1 MKNPKK
7 IARKTDG
14 YLSKKDYK
22 KLIGLID
29 SRLRLADESRELLA
43 SDKYSSDLA
52 KYKEGMDIL
61 KDIDTLSDLAKY
73 KEGMDILKDIDTQY
87 LIKQSY
93 DDGFHDGTVS
103 TLNELRYAIQD
114 IYSKDQY
121 ERNKLYIQGKFNR
134 LFQTFGSIFKFFKM
148 K

>member
-7 IARKTDG
+7 IPRKTDG

-29 SRLRLADESRELLA
+29 SRLRLADESRDLLLN
-43 SDKYSSDLA
+43 DKYSSDLA
-52 KYKEGMDIL
+52 KYKE
-61 KDIDTLSDLAKY
+61 S
-73 KEGMDILKDIDTQY
+73 MDILKDIDTQY

-121 ERNKLYIQGKFNR
+121 ERNKLYIQGKFNK
-134 LFQTFGSIFKFFKM
+134 LMSTFGSIFKFFKM

>member
-43 SDKYSSDLA
+43 SDKYS
-52 KYKEGMDIL
+52 
-61 KDIDTLSDLAKY
+61 SDLAKY

-134 LFQTFGSIFKFFKM
+134 LFQTFGSIFKFFKF

>member
-7 IARKTDG
+7 NPRKTDG

-43 SDKYSSDLA
+43 SDKYS
-52 KYKEGMDIL
+52 
-61 KDIDTLSDLAKY
+61 SDLAKY

>member
-43 SDKYSSDLA
+43 SDKYS
-52 KYKEGMDIL
+52 
-61 KDIDTLSDLAKY
+61 SDLAKY

>member
-7 IARKTDG
+7 IPRQTDG

-29 SRLRLADESRELLA
+29 SRLRVADESRELLL
-43 SDKYSSDLA
+43 SDKYSKDLA
-52 KYKEGMDIL
+52 KYKEGI
-61 KDIDTLSDLAKY
+61 
-73 KEGMDILKDIDTQY
+73 DILKDIDTQC

-121 ERNKLYIQGKFNR
+121 ERNKLYIQGKFSK
-134 LFQTFGSIFKFFKM
+134 LMSAFGSIFRFFTFKL
-148 K
+148 

>member
-7 IARKTDG
+7 IPRQTDG

-29 SRLRLADESRELLA
+29 SRIRVADESRELLLT
-43 SDKYSSDLA
+43 DKYS
-52 KYKEGMDIL
+52 
-61 KDIDTLSDLAKY
+61 SDLAKY

-103 TLNELRYAIQD
+103 TLNELKYAIKD
-114 IYSKDQY
+114 VYNNDQY
-121 ERNKLYIQGKFNR
+121 ERNKLYIQGKFSK
-134 LFQTFGSIFKFFKM
+134 LFQTFGSIFRFFTFKLW
-148 K
+148 